1 MPIDDDEPTE
11 YGCGTCSYTSTSED
25 DFVMVGDDLLCES
38 CRAYCNYCEE
48 YCHNDN
54 THYVEG
60 VGDYCEPCWE
70 NHTNYCERCS
80 CTYSDNYGLYHIE
93 DRGEYWCEGCYES
106 DGSYCEDC
114 DQYYQRECENCGNGM
129 RGSNLIHDYSFKPD
143 PKFIGDDKNNLYLGI
158 ELEME
163 IRSGDLN
170 NSAKY
175 VEEKLGNW
183 FYMKQDSSINQGGYR
198 GFELVSHPISFN
210 TWNNLPQFNTTL
222 DYLREHQEARAW
234 DAKSCGLHIH
244 VSRAGFKGG
253 AHVHRWLT
261 LIYKNSPEMMK
272 FAGRKS
278 DYAKFNDVWKYDE
291 YDRPY
296 FTLADKVAD
305 PQVNGR
311 TERYSAV
318 NTQNRHTLELRF
330 FRGTTKPSGVHS
342 AIQLAHASIE
352 YTRNLTLSDV
362 KLGMLRWEWFYD
374 YVEANNGFYSD
385 LYERMSK
392 VRSLSINSNELVN
405 A

>member
-1 MPIDDDEPTE
+1 MPIDDDEDTE
-11 YGCGTCSYTSTSED
+11 YGCATCDYRSTNED
-25 DFVMVGDDLLCES
+25 DYMLVGDDLLCED
-38 CRAYCNYCEE
+38 CRSWCNYCEE
-48 YCHNDN
+48 YSHNEN

-60 VGDYCEPCWE
+60 IGDYCESCWE
-70 NHTNYCERCS
+70 NHTHYCERCS
-80 CTYSDNYGLYHIE
+80 CTYSENESMYNIE
-93 DRGEYWCEGCYES
+93 DRGEYWCEGCFES
-106 DGSYCEDC
+106 DGFYCEDC
-114 DQYYQRECENCGNGM
+114 DQYYARGCTNCGEGG
-129 RGSNLIHDYSFKPD
+129 RGSILINDYSYKPD
-143 PKFIGDDKNNLYLGI
+143 PKFIGKDKNNLYFGI

-163 IRSGDLN
+163 IRSGELN

-175 VEEKLGNW
+175 VAENIGEW
-183 FYMKQDSSINQGGYR
+183 VYMKQDSSINQGGYR
-198 GFELVSHPISFN
+198 GFELVSHPISFSK
-210 TWNNLPQFNTTL
+210 WSDMKGFDKTL
-222 DYLREHQEARAW
+222 DYLRDNHEARAW
-234 DAKSCGLHIH
+234 DAKNCGLHIH

-253 AHVHRWLT
+253 AHTHRWLT
-261 LIYKNSPEMMK
+261 LIYKNAPEMMK

-278 DYAKFNDVWKYDE
+278 DYAKFSDVWKYDE

-296 FTLADKVAD
+296 FSLADKVKSPREAM
-305 PQVNGR
+305 

-318 NTQNRHTLELRF
+318 NTQNEHTLELRF
-330 FRGTTKPSGVHS
+330 FRGTTKPSGVRS

-362 KLGMLRWEWFYD
+362 KLGMLGWDWFYD

>member
-1 MPIDDDEPTE
+1 
-11 YGCGTCSYTSTSED
+11 
-25 DFVMVGDDLLCES
+25 
-38 CRAYCNYCEE
+38 
-48 YCHNDN
+48 
-54 THYVEG
+54 
-60 VGDYCEPCWE
+60 
-70 NHTNYCERCS
+70 
-80 CTYSDNYGLYHIE
+80 
-93 DRGEYWCEGCYES
+93 
-106 DGSYCEDC
+106 
-114 DQYYQRECENCGNGM
+114 
-129 RGSNLIHDYSFKPD
+129 
-143 PKFIGDDKNNLYLGI
+143 
-158 ELEME
+158 ME
-163 IRSGDLN
+163 IRSGDLS

-175 VEEKLGNW
+175 VHENFGNW

-198 GFELVSHPISFN
+198 GFELVSHPISFHE
-210 TWNNLPQFNTTL
+210 WNNLPQFNKTL
-222 DYLREHQEARAW
+222 DYLREHQEARSW

-244 VSRAGFKGG
+244 VSREGFKGG
-253 AHVHRWLT
+253 AHTHRWLT
-261 LIYKNSPEMMK
+261 LIYKNAPEMMK
-272 FAGRKS
+272 CAGRKS

-330 FRGTTKPSGVHS
+330 FRGTMNPSGVHS

-352 YTRNLTLSDV
+352 YTRNLNLSDV

-374 YVEANNGFYSD
+374 YVEANNGFYPD

-392 VRSLSINSNELVN
+392 VRSLSINSTELVN

>member
-25 DFVMVGDDLLCES
+25 DFMLVGDDLLCED
-38 CRAYCNYCEE
+38 CRAWCNYCEE

-60 VGDYCEPCWE
+60 IGDYCETCWE
-70 NHTNYCERCS
+70 NNTHYCERCS
-80 CTYSDNYGLYHIE
+80 CTYSDNESMYHIE

-106 DGSYCEDC
+106 NGSYCDDC
-114 DQYYQRECENCGNGM
+114 DQYYARECEGCGGGG
-129 RGSNLIHDYSFKPD
+129 RTNLIHDYSYKPD
-143 PKFIGDDKNNLYLGI
+143 PKFIGQDKNNLYFGI

-163 IRSGDLN
+163 IRSGDLAS
-170 NSAKY
+170 SARY
-175 VEEKLGNW
+175 VAENIGEW
-183 FYMKQDSSINQGGYR
+183 FYMKQDSSIGQGGYR
-198 GFELVSHPISFN
+198 GFELVSHPISFAK
-210 TWNNLPQFNTTL
+210 WSDMPDFDRTL
-222 DYLREHQEARAW
+222 DYLRENQEARAW

-244 VSRAGFKGG
+244 VSREGFNSG
-253 AHVHRWLT
+253 AHVHRWLA
-261 LIYKNSPEMMK
+261 LVYKNAPDMMR

-278 DYAKFNDVWKYDE
+278 DYAKFNDVYKYDE

-305 PQVNGR
+305 PRGVN
-311 TERYSAV
+311 TERHSAI
-318 NTQNRHTLELRF
+318 NTRNDHTLELRF
-330 FRGTTKPSGVHS
+330 FRGTTKPSGVRS

-352 YTRNLTLSDV
+352 YTRNLNISDV
-362 KLGMLRWEWFYD
+362 KIGMLGWEWFYD
-374 YVEANNGFYSD
+374 YVEANNGYYPD

-392 VRSLSINSNELVN
+392 VRSLSINSKELVN